1 MYVSAE
7 FGVFDFHPLKE
18 IVDCAALK
26 AVMEMEVVKWR
37 QLASLHWE
45 FKSCNVVFF
54 VLNRKC
60 L

>member
-54 VLNRKC
+54 VL
-60 L
+60 